1 MFLFGPLTTC
11 PWCARP
17 NGLGHD
23 KICTVR
29 PRQTVIGH
37 DSLARIIHPTLKTMD
52 PTAEDEP
59 HSFEGRRR
67 NDIRLRGPF
76 RGSIDYDI
84 KAYTLLAAHATST
97 TTRPPQDVPL
107 PAHITQQSL
116 KYLNRVGRLAT
127 RLRPLTHGRFLPL
140 VFSAGR
146 LMAKDTAVEFELW
159 KKEMGVTKL
168 ARLTTRL
175 SIALLKARSRSF
187 DVGRPGTQEDTS
199 DEF

>member
-1 MFLFGPLTTC
+1 MHTF
-11 PWCARP
+11 
-17 NGLGHD
+17 
-23 KICTVR
+23 V
-29 PRQTVIGH
+29 PRQPPFEPFNSFPETARLLFRNLEIVGH
-37 DSLARIIHPTLKTMD
+37 AVEVGFED

-107 PAHITQQSL
+107 PAHIAQQSL